1 MVWPAARPLVSG
13 LENPIL
19 APGARV
25 TSLDSDTRAPADVR
39 KFPLTTLIA
48 MVVGSM
54 VGAGIFSLP
63 RNFALATGVYGALIA
78 WVIAGTGMLMLAFVF
93 QTLAVRKPELDAGV
107 YAYAKAGFGEYLG
120 FFSAWG
126 YWASACI
133 GNVTYWVLISSTL
146 GLLWPGVFGHGDTV
160 AAFVLG
166 SAGLWIFYVLITRGV
181 QEAAVVNKIVTVAK
195 IVPIVTFIV
204 VVIFG
209 LKAHVFSANL
219 WGGEAHSARALFGQ
233 VRGTMLTTV
242 FVFLGI
248 EGASVYSRYARRR
261 QDVGRATVIGFAGV
275 LALMVGV
282 TVFSYGILSRAEL
295 QHLRQ
300 PSMAGVMEAVVGY
313 WGTAFISVGVIV
325 SVLGAYLAWT
335 LMSAEVLFVAAKDK
349 DMPSFLARTSG
360 KNVPVPALI
369 MTTVLIQLALV
380 VTLFSEDAF
389 TFTLKLCSALSLIPY
404 LLAAAYALRLGASGE
419 TYDVRPQER
428 GRQLFV
434 AGLATFYTVFLV
446 FAAGLDFLLL
456 SFIIYAPGTVLF
468 VMSRRE
474 QGRRAFSRAELV
486 ICVIAVAGALTGIIC
501 LAAGVITI

>member
-1 MVWPAARPLVSG
+1 MTTV
-13 LENPIL
+13 ETK
-19 APGARV
+19 APSEV
-25 TSLDSDTRAPADVR
+25 K

-78 WVIAGTGMLMLAFVF
+78 WAVAGTGMLMLAFVF
-93 QTLAVRKPELDAGV
+93 QTLAVRKPDLDAGV

-120 FFSAWG
+120 FFSGWG

-146 GLLWPGVFGHGDTV
+146 GLLWSGTFGHGDTL
-160 AAFVLG
+160 AAVLLG
-166 SAGLWIFYVLITRGV
+166 SAGLWIFHILITRGV
-181 QEAAVVNKIVTVAK
+181 QEAAVINKIVTVAK
-195 IVPIVTFIV
+195 VVPILTFIV
-204 VVIFG
+204 VVIFA
-209 LKAHVFSANL
+209 LKADVFSANL
-219 WGGEAHSARALFGQ
+219 WGGGAHSASALFGQ
-233 VRGTMLTTV
+233 VRATMLTTV

-248 EGASVYSRYARRR
+248 EGASVYSRYAKRR
-261 QDVGRATVIGFAGV
+261 QDVGRATVIGLMGV
-275 LALMVGV
+275 TAMMVAV

-295 QHLRQ
+295 QGLRQ

-335 LMSAEVLFVAAKDK
+335 MMAAEVLYVAAKDR
-349 DMPSFLARTSG
+349 DMPSFLTRTSG

-369 MTTVLIQLALV
+369 MTSVLIQLALV
-380 VTLFSEDAF
+380 VTLFSADAF
-389 TFTLKLCSALSLIPY
+389 TFTLKLCSSLSLVPY
-404 LLAAAYALRLGASGE
+404 LLAAAYALKLGASGE
-419 TYDVRPQER
+419 TYDVRPQDR
-428 GRQLFV
+428 ARQLFV

-474 QGRRAFSRAELV
+474 QNRRYFSPTELIILV
-486 ICVIAVAGALTGIIC
+486 VAVAGFIAGIAALATGAIEI
-501 LAAGVITI
+501 

>member
-1 MVWPAARPLVSG
+1 VTTV
-13 LENPIL
+13 ETK
-19 APGARV
+19 APSEV
-25 TSLDSDTRAPADVR
+25 K

-78 WVIAGTGMLMLAFVF
+78 WAVAGTGMLMLAFVF
-93 QTLAVRKPELDAGV
+93 QTLAVRKPDLDAGV

-120 FFSAWG
+120 FFSGWG

-146 GLLWPGVFGHGDTV
+146 GLLWPGTFGHGDTL
-160 AAFVLG
+160 AAVLLG
-166 SAGLWIFYVLITRGV
+166 SAGLWIFHILITRGV
-181 QEAAVVNKIVTVAK
+181 QEAAVINKIVTVAK
-195 IVPIVTFIV
+195 VVPILTFIV
-204 VVIFG
+204 VVIFA
-209 LKAHVFSANL
+209 LKADVFSANL
-219 WGGEAHSARALFGQ
+219 WGGGAHSASALFGQ
-233 VRGTMLTTV
+233 VRATMLTTV

-248 EGASVYSRYARRR
+248 EGASVYSRYAKRR
-261 QDVGRATVIGFAGV
+261 QDVGRATVIGLVGV
-275 LALMVGV
+275 TAMMVAV

-295 QHLRQ
+295 QGLRQ

-335 LMSAEVLFVAAKDK
+335 MMAAEVLYVAAKDR
-349 DMPSFLARTSG
+349 DMPSFLTRTSG

-369 MTTVLIQLALV
+369 MTSVLIQLALV
-380 VTLFSEDAF
+380 VTLFSADAF
-389 TFTLKLCSALSLIPY
+389 TFTLKLCSSLSLVPY
-404 LLAAAYALRLGASGE
+404 LLAAAYALKLGASGE
-419 TYDVRPQER
+419 TYDVRPQDR
-428 GRQLFV
+428 ARQLFV

-474 QGRRAFSRAELV
+474 QNRRYFSPTELIILV
-486 ICVIAVAGALTGIIC
+486 VAVAGFIAGIAALATGAIEI
-501 LAAGVITI
+501 

>member
-1 MVWPAARPLVSG
+1 MTTV
-13 LENPIL
+13 ETK
-19 APGARV
+19 APSEV
-25 TSLDSDTRAPADVR
+25 K

-78 WVIAGTGMLMLAFVF
+78 WAVAGTGMLMLAFVF
-93 QTLAVRKPELDAGV
+93 QTLAVRKPDLDAGV

-120 FFSAWG
+120 FFSGWG

-146 GLLWPGVFGHGDTV
+146 GLLWPGTFGHGDTL
-160 AAFVLG
+160 AAVLLG
-166 SAGLWIFYVLITRGV
+166 SAGLWIFFILITRGV
-181 QEAAVVNKIVTVAK
+181 QEAAVINKIVTAAK
-195 IVPIVTFIV
+195 VVPILTFIV
-204 VVIFG
+204 VVIFA
-209 LKAHVFSANL
+209 LKADVFSANL
-219 WGGEAHSARALFGQ
+219 WGGGAHSASALFGQ
-233 VRGTMLTTV
+233 VRATMLTTV

-248 EGASVYSRYARRR
+248 EGASVYSRYAKRR
-261 QDVGRATVIGFAGV
+261 QDVGRATVIGLVGV
-275 LALMVGV
+275 TAMMVAV

-295 QHLRQ
+295 QGLRQ

-335 LMSAEVLFVAAKDK
+335 MMAAEVLYVAAKDR
-349 DMPSFLARTSG
+349 DMPSFLTRTSG
-360 KNVPVPALI
+360 MNVPVPALI
-369 MTTVLIQLALV
+369 MTSVLIQLALV
-380 VTLFSEDAF
+380 VTLFSADAF
-389 TFTLKLCSALSLIPY
+389 TFTLKLCSSLSLVPY
-404 LLAAAYALRLGASGE
+404 LLAAAYALKLGASGE
-419 TYDVRPQER
+419 TYDVRPQDR
-428 GRQLFV
+428 ARQLFV

-456 SFIIYAPGTVLF
+456 SFIIYAPGTVFF

-474 QGRRAFSRAELV
+474 QNRRYFSPTELIILV
-486 ICVIAVAGALTGIIC
+486 VAVAGFIAGIAALATGAIEI
-501 LAAGVITI
+501 